1 MVRRQRPLSR
11 VYLPHYHPVPPGGCV
26 ANITQTDMTLCARLI
41 LLYYPRNVRF
51 DRCVGHPSSLRP
63 RPTRILCWSGGG
75 GDVKG
80 EGADFGWT

>member
-11 VYLPHYHPVPPGGCV
+11 VYLLHYHPVPPGGCA

-41 LLYYPRNVRF
+41 LLYYPRNIRF

-63 RPTRILCWSGGG
+63 RPTRILWWSGG

-80 EGADFGWT
+80 EGIDFGWI